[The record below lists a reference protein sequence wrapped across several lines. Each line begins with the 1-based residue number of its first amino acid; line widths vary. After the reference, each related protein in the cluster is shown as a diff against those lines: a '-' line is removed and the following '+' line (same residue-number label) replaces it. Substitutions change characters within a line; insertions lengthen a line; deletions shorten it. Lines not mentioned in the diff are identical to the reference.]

1 MSDTAPSPVPPSRMR
16 RWAPALVGLAFAGLG
31 LGAAGVGLSQ
41 VEISVRPPE
50 APSDEADPLD
60 LLRDDVRTVQ
70 LDLQRLSAG
79 LGQNLEAL
87 AQGLDGNA
95 EARHAE
101 RSDALAA
108 LDARLTAFAQR
119 EAEACRELAQLRQ
132 ALAARPA
139 AAPVPDGEAREP
151 ATEDTRPAPEETL
164 VAEALQP
171 EPPPA
176 TTPKRKRGLFSFKL
190 AGGGPDFTHTQR
202 YQVIGSLSRVGF
214 DAKSTLHDFSGV
226 TSKVEGTLTARLDR
240 DDPQAS
246 AMIRAA
252 AAVLKTGV
260 DGRDEEMRKVLAVE
274 EHPWIRF
281 DLAGLTVSTSDPEA
295 RTYRGTAHGT
305 FTIRGVTRELDVPV
319 EISVDASRR
328 LVVSGQATLELPD
341 FGVEVPTVAGAISV
355 EEQVKVWLSLRL
367 RSLGDAGEK
376 AQ

>member
-1 MSDTAPSPVPPSRMR
+1 MSDAPAPAPPSRLR

-31 LGAAGVGLSQ
+31 LGVAGVGLSQ
-41 VEISVRPPE
+41 VEITVRPPE

-60 LLRDDVRTVQ
+60 LLRDDVSTVQ
-70 LDLQRLSAG
+70 LDIQRLSAG
-79 LGQNLEAL
+79 LGKNLETL

-108 LDARLTAFAQR
+108 LDARLDALAER
-119 EAEACRELAQLRQ
+119 EAETRRELAQLRQ

-139 AAPVPDGEAREP
+139 AAPVPGASEP
-151 ATEDTRPAPEETL
+151 ATEDAPPELAETP
-164 VAEALQP
+164 VAEAP

-176 TTPKRKRGLFSFKL
+176 AKPERKRGLFSFKL
-190 AGGGPDFTHTQR
+190 AGGGPDFTRSQR

-305 FTIRGVTRELDVPV
+305 FTIKGVTRELDVPV

-367 RSLGDAGEK
+367 RLLGDAGEK

>member
-1 MSDTAPSPVPPSRMR
+1 VSDAAPATPSRLR

-60 LLRDDVRTVQ
+60 LLRDDVSTVQ
-70 LDLQRLSAG
+70 LDIQRLSAG
-79 LGQNLEAL
+79 LGQNLETL

-101 RSDALAA
+101 HTDALAA
-108 LDARLTAFAQR
+108 LDARLSALAQR
-119 EAEACRELAQLRQ
+119 EAETRRELAQLRQ
-132 ALAARPA
+132 ALASRPATAPAPDGAASDPAPDDAPDQPEETPVAEAPPPEPLPA
-139 AAPVPDGEAREP
+139 AA
-151 ATEDTRPAPEETL
+151 
-164 VAEALQP
+164 
-171 EPPPA
+171 
-176 TTPKRKRGLFSFKL
+176 PKRKRGLFSFKL
-190 AGGGPDFTHTQR
+190 AGGGPDFTRSQR

-295 RTYRGTAHGT
+295 KTYRGTAHGT
-305 FTIRGVTRELDVPV
+305 FTIKGVTRELDVPV

-328 LVVSGQATLELPD
+328 LEVSGQATLELPD
-341 FGVEVPTVAGAISV
+341 YGVEVPSVAGAISV

-367 RSLGDAGEK
+367 RLLGDAGAK